1 MGKSGKTICFTCGK
15 AVGASPRFNTLKN
28 GELCPTCRDR
38 VLDTLPPLVPGFG
51 LGGDEEAR
59 QEAESLR
66 ERGDDRPDGPVGA

>member
-1 MGKSGKTICFTCGK
+1 MGQPGKTICFTCGK

-51 LGGDEEAR
+51 LGREEEP
-59 QEAESLR
+59 QEAESLS
-66 ERGDDRPDGPVGA
+66 EHGDERPDGPVGA